1 SDLKN
6 YSLRLRLGTDYVF
19 LDRLEWKNIK
29 KLYTIDFRKK
39 IVMDPTLMYDSV
51 NKGEVD
57 VITAYTSDGRIKKYD
72 LIILE
77 DDLKAIPPYHTLA
90 LLSPRALV
98 KKPFLYKI
106 LQKLENKISLS
117 TMQKLNYLVDEEGK
131 TTKEAADIFLK
142 ELENK

>member
-1 SDLKN
+1 
-6 YSLRLRLGTDYVF
+6 
-19 LDRLEWKNIK
+19 
-29 KLYTIDFRKK
+29 
-39 IVMDPTLMYDSV
+39 MYDSV

-90 LLSPRALV
+90 LLSPRALE